1 MRPADERVDE
11 QREDGESEYYFQRT
25 RENLLISQRSL
36 AKAGVVELLAHRPKG
51 AAVIG
56 LKHQKIVGALGPDL
70 RGDVL
75 LAAHRIQRHDA
86 ALQVQGLQQLRD
98 SRDLVRLTVDCAL
111 AKRQPLTACP
121 GADPV
126 QGPMIVAAA
135 A

>member
-36 AKAGVVELLAHRPKG
+36 AKAGAVELLAHSLKG

-56 LKHQKIVGALGPDL
+56 LEHQKIVGALGPDL

-98 SRDLVRLTVDCAL
+98 RRDLVRLTVDCAL
-111 AKRQPLTACP
+111 AERQSVFAGP

-126 QGPMIVAAA
+126 QRPMVGAT
-135 A
+135 